1 MGNIFFEEY
10 FFSSN
15 NHFLVF
21 YSIKQLRHGH
31 LDANKTLSI
40 CTFTLPPSST
50 ATLHLYEHMLED
62 GVQTLLL
69 TMFLLNTK
77 DSHPITRT
85 YTMLYIEVPT
95 TLASLTFFTGSLMF
109 GVTKLAIFSSGI
121 VMTPNQSFKIMK
133 SMFRLKI
140 LPI

>member
-1 MGNIFFEEY
+1 
-10 FFSSN
+10 
-15 NHFLVF
+15 
-21 YSIKQLRHGH
+21 
-31 LDANKTLSI
+31 
-40 CTFTLPPSST
+40 
-50 ATLHLYEHMLED
+50 MLED

>member
-1 MGNIFFEEY
+1 
-10 FFSSN
+10 
-15 NHFLVF
+15 
-21 YSIKQLRHGH
+21 
-31 LDANKTLSI
+31 
-40 CTFTLPPSST
+40 
-50 ATLHLYEHMLED
+50 MLED

-109 GVTKLAIFSSGI
+109 GVTKLA
-121 VMTPNQSFKIMK
+121 
-133 SMFRLKI
+133 MFFIWYCNDTKPVLQNNEI
-140 LPI
+140 DV